1 MTTTAAEDFKI
12 TFVFCI
18 RQGSDNA
25 KKALET
31 LKAAGL
37 NAAFYKQPEQRTK
50 QLQCIVENETDY
62 NTAKMYFFND
72 NFNTPN

>member
-18 RQGSDNA
+18 RQGSGNA

-31 LKAAGL
+31 LEAAGL
-37 NAAFYKQPEQRTK
+37 KVEFYKQPKQRTK